1 MVPAQ
6 GSGTGLEE
14 QRDVVRGHRGCP
26 HTPGGSLT
34 PLCIPT
40 QARLSL
46 AVLCWLHL
54 VTSWCNWGGQRDIPR
69 DDKPV
74 TA

>member
-1 MVPAQ
+1 MVSAQ

-14 QRDVVRGHRGCP
+14 QRDTVRGHRGHSCIY
-26 HTPGGSLT
+26 SCRWVT
-34 PLCIPT
+34 PLSIPT

-54 VTSWCNWGGQRDIPR
+54 GTSWCNWGGKRDIPR
-69 DDKPV
+69 DDKQ
-74 TA
+74 